1 MTQKIFRRVE
11 KKYLISEKDYQKI
24 LKLTNKYLKKDK
36 YYCSTICN
44 VYFDNNNDDLII
56 NSIEKPLYKEK
67 VRLRSYGVPTLNSK
81 VFFEI
86 KKKYNGTVYKRRET
100 LKLKDVYT
108 YLKTGK
114 YKETQIM
121 KEIDYC
127 FKKYQLKPA
136 IYLAYDRFAYRA
148 IDDENFRVTF
158 DYNIRSRKTKI
169 QLDQGDRGKRLLR
182 KNQYIMEVKCLEA
195 MPLWFCEILSNLK
208 IYPTSFSKY
217 GKIYEKNFMGG

>member
-1 MTQKIFRRVE
+1 
-11 KKYLISEKDYQKI
+11 
-24 LKLTNKYLKKDK
+24 
-36 YYCSTICN
+36 
-44 VYFDNNNDDLII
+44 
-56 NSIEKPLYKEK
+56 
-67 VRLRSYGVPTLNSK
+67 VPTLNSK

-127 FKKYQLKPA
+127 FKNYQLKPV

>member
-127 FKKYQLKPA
+127 FKNYQLKPA

-169 QLDQGDRGKRLLR
+169 QLDQGDKGKRLLR

>member
-11 KKYLISEKDYQKI
+11 KKYLISEEEYQKI

-56 NSIEKPLYKEK
+56 NSIEKPSYKEK
-67 VRLRSYGVPTLNSK
+67 VRLRSYGVPTLDSK

-100 LKLKDVYT
+100 LKLKDAYS

-114 YKETQIM
+114 YKDTQIM

-127 FKKYQLKPA
+127 FKNYQLKPA

-158 DYNIRSRKTKI
+158 DYNIRSRKSKI
-169 QLDQGDRGKRLLR
+169 ELDKGDSGRRLLG
-182 KNQYIMEVKCLEA
+182 KNQYVMEVKCLEA
-195 MPLWFCEILSNLK
+195 MPLWFCKILSNLK